1 VIKYPEEIRQD
12 WWEYILRKYIY
23 AIQEQEAENMD
34 EDQQAWDVQEVEEEV
49 WEQGKEGEVQV

>member
-1 VIKYPEEIRQD
+1 LIKYPEEIRQD

-23 AIQEQEAENMD
+23 AIQEQEAKNMD

-49 WEQGKEGEVQV
+49 RY